1 MKYETCRPTGQ
12 VHADNPTIWVIRQEG
27 HEFKSSLG
35 NITRSIIYEK
45 LYKEK
50 KNRKTRIETWKAFK
64 LRQSW
69 KNLQNKDSVVRDL

>member
-1 MKYETCRPTGQ
+1 MSK
-12 VHADNPTIWVIRQEG
+12 
-27 HEFKSSLG
+27 
-35 NITRSIIYEK
+35 IIYEK